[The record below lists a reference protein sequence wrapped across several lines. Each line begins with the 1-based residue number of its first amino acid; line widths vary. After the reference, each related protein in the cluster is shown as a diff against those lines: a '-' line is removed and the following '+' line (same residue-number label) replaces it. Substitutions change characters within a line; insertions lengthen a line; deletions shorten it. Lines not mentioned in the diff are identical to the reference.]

1 MAFNH
6 APKATLALRAARQY
20 FSFSAGVTR
29 ISILA
34 VAGSG
39 MGGLP
44 RCRLGLSM
52 DELCTVQIILDKPLP
67 ARYSVRTV
75 NQPETEMVR
84 NSKQV
89 WEVGE
94 TVKVGFLTLRITAKE
109 ATPGD
114 YLPDAYLLTDKTGS
128 KVYRFVPHNGLERVQ

>member
-1 MAFNH
+1 LSH
-6 APKATLALRAARQY
+6 AESATLARSAARWY
-20 FSFSAGVTR
+20 FAFSAGVTR
-29 ISILA
+29 KSIRA

-44 RCRLGLSM
+44 LGRLGCSM
-52 DELCTVQIILDKPLP
+52 GELCATQIILDKPFQRDIVYTHKRKREP
-67 ARYSVRTV
+67 K
-75 NQPETEMVR
+75 MIR

-94 TVKVGFLTLRITAKE
+94 TVKVGFLTLRVTAKE

-114 YLPDAYLLTDKTGS
+114 YLPDAYMLTDRTGT
-128 KVYRFVPHNGLERVQ
+128 KVYRFVPHNGLERVS